1 MILRRRAHGIFKE
14 GAPSV
19 SNGVAKC
26 GRVGCHLSTL
36 QTSVKSNHIQG
47 EGATSFICG
56 LPPQEGATSPR
67 GAHLSMPMCSY
78 LLRYGINQ
86 VPINFIL
93 SPLTPSWLL
102 PLIFLQPCP
111 PLSFLFLT
119 WLIFIELKWLF
130 WVFESKIN
138 FEWWKSL
145 IILK

>member
-1 MILRRRAHGIFKE
+1 MKEYYSNSTIGFSSQAPTNKSRKRALLFIQQWVEFPRRRAHGFSKE

-19 SNGVAKC
+19 EDEAAKC

-93 SPLTPSWLL
+93 SPLTPS
-102 PLIFLQPCP
+102 
-111 PLSFLFLT
+111 
-119 WLIFIELKWLF
+119 
-130 WVFESKIN
+130 
-138 FEWWKSL
+138 
-145 IILK
+145 

>member
-1 MILRRRAHGIFKE
+1 MKEYYNNITIGFYSQVPTNKSRKRAFLFIQQWVEFPRRREHGFSKE

-19 SNGVAKC
+19 EDEAAKC

-47 EGATSFICG
+47 EGTTSFICG

-86 VPINFIL
+86 VPINFNL
-93 SPLTPSWLL
+93 SPLTPS
-102 PLIFLQPCP
+102 
-111 PLSFLFLT
+111 
-119 WLIFIELKWLF
+119 
-130 WVFESKIN
+130 
-138 FEWWKSL
+138 
-145 IILK
+145 